1 MVVVTPLVYLSMSD
15 SNYLQPILGVTKK
28 NPIFSVYQHNET
40 GQFHVFYGLSVFDVV
55 PNNKKDPRFRLMVVH
70 LRTLGLSQKALARAF
85 DLDPRTVKAWS
96 DALLSGNGDRIE
108 RVLLNPDSNRKVSKT
123 IEQFIRVRF
132 KHLYRKE
139 KYRYSSVIRSEI
151 KEIYEV
157 ELSAETLSP
166 LFQALKAEF
175 LKEQS

>member
-1 MVVVTPLVYLSMSD
+1 MFSM
-15 SNYLQPILGVTKK
+15 G
-28 NPIFSVYQHNET
+28 
-40 GQFHVFYGLSVFDVV
+40 SVF
-55 PNNKKDPRFRLMVVH
+55 LMWWPITK
-70 LRTLGLSQKALARAF
+70 RTLVLDLWWCICAPSGFRKKHWQERTF

>member
-1 MVVVTPLVYLSMSD
+1 MRLRLR
-15 SNYLQPILGVTKK
+15 QPT
-28 NPIFSVYQHNET
+28 NQ
-40 GQFHVFYGLSVFDVV
+40 
-55 PNNKKDPRFRLMVVH
+55 PNNTAIRCDNQP
-70 LRTLGLSQKALARAF
+70 TSQKALARAF

-96 DALLSGNGDRIE
+96 DALHSGNGDRIE
-108 RVLLNPDSNRKVSKT
+108 RVLLNPGSNRKVSKT

>member
-1 MVVVTPLVYLSMSD
+1 
-15 SNYLQPILGVTKK
+15 
-28 NPIFSVYQHNET
+28 
-40 GQFHVFYGLSVFDVV
+40 
-55 PNNKKDPRFRLMVVH
+55 MVVH

-96 DALLSGNGDRIE
+96 DAQLSGNGDRIE

-157 ELSAETLSP
+157 ELSAQTLSP
-166 LFQALKAEF
+166 LFHALKAEF
-175 LKEQS
+175 FKEFHRKIRGIEDDIDREFKSRVADIKEI